1 MFLSKAYNNKN
12 NDDSFLK
19 KKNVFASFAQM
30 VCGTCHAFR

>member
-12 NDDSFLK
+12 NDNSFL

>member
-19 KKNVFASFAQM
+19 KKKR
-30 VCGTCHAFR
+30 FRIFCSDGLRHLSCF